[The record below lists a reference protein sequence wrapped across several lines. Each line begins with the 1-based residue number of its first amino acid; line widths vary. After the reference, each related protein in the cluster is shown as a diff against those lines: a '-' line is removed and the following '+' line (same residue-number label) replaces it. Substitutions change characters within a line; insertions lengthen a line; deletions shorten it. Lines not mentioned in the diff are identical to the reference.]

1 MNPPSL
7 FPDWGARNYVTR
19 AVQTTDLFF
28 SQSQFDDANDVIA
41 TTQKRL
47 LTLDSVTAKVLDDIF
62 PPHSQ
67 RALSENR
74 SFFGGSL
81 IVLNLNSSTRVGVEK
96 NCDRLVNQLGVSFV
110 QAATRGDAF
119 DAEDG
124 AMRIAIAALDVV
136 PFERRREALRKRN
149 GQSTVPK
156 ITRTGAL
163 CGACPGRHGVGALN
177 ELSTV
182 LARFA
187 GKADRLLFHGKHP
200 VEAAVVGSYFA
211 GYGDAEYGDAEYDG
225 QYQEEEEEEEEE
237 DDVSSSSNDDV
248 SADGVSETFSKRN
261 HKAPFS
267 FERNSPTSAST
278 WRLADARAT
287 ARARHRNLIASAPV
301 TAKLLELESTLE
313 KARAEFSETKS
324 ALRGEISTL
333 ESERDFLRD
342 EVHGAKELV
351 TANAL
356 LVTQIAELKN
366 KLASTAT
373 IALASENDAFV
384 SAARYEA
391 TERELGEALVLVEDL
406 RVQHSKEIE
415 KFQTAQ
421 MTQNEKA
428 HDAFA
433 VLAMERD
440 ALEVTLRRREV
451 ETNAANDAFALRYV
465 LGLSPRSASLI
476 AHTRTRRDGYTSAH
490 TRLPDCLL
498 IHVTTD

>member
-1 MNPPSL
+1 M
-7 FPDWGARNYVTR
+7 
-19 AVQTTDLFF
+19 
-28 SQSQFDDANDVIA
+28 
-41 TTQKRL
+41 
-47 LTLDSVTAKVLDDIF
+47 DSVTAKVLDDIF

-136 PFERRREALRKRN
+136 PFERRREAFRKRN

-211 GYGDAEYGDAEYDG
+211 EYGDAEYDG

-237 DDVSSSSNDDV
+237 EQEEDDVSSSSDDDV
-248 SADGVSETFSKRN
+248 SADGVSETVSKRN

-313 KARAEFSETKS
+313 KARAEFSETNS

-333 ESERDFLRD
+333 ESERDFLRN

-465 LGLSPRSASLI
+465 LSLSPRSASLI